1 VALEVRTALGA
12 VEEARGIESALAGTA
27 DQARRLLKM
36 AEDGYELGV
45 TTFLDVEDAQL
56 GLLQAETN
64 LAGARRDRLVAEV
77 TLQQVQGVMP

>member
-1 VALEVRTALGA
+1 MRTALGA
-12 VEEARGIESALAGTA
+12 VEEARGIEAALAGTA
-27 DQARRLLKM
+27 EQARRLLQM